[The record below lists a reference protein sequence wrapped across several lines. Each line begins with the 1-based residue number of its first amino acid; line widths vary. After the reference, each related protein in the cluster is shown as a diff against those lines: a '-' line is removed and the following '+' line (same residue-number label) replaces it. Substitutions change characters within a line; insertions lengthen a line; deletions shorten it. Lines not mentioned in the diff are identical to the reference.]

1 MINPF
6 VIVIVVFAVFSIF
19 VTAFVLIVERDLRRE
34 LSELCED
41 SFIWIEKLEEEVK
54 ELKVQLYKNKR

>member
-6 VIVIVVFAVFSIF
+6 VIIIVVFAVFSIF

>member
-6 VIVIVVFAVFSIF
+6 IIVIVVFAVFSIF

-54 ELKVQLYKNKR
+54 ELKVQFYKNKR

>member
-6 VIVIVVFAVFSIF
+6 VIIIVVFAVFSIF
-19 VTAFVLIVERDLRRE
+19 VTAFVLIVERDLRKE

>member
-6 VIVIVVFAVFSIF
+6 AIVIVVFAVFSIF

-34 LSELCED
+34 LSELCENC
-41 SFIWIEKLEEEVK
+41 FMWIEKLEEEVK
-54 ELKVQLYKNKR
+54 ELKVQLYKK

>member
-54 ELKVQLYKNKR
+54 ELKVQFYKNKR